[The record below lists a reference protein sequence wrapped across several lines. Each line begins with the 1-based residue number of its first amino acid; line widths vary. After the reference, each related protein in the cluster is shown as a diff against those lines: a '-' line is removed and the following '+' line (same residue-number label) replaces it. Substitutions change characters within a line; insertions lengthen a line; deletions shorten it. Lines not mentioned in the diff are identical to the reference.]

1 MHKDVNIPYQQDSL
15 NPPPS
20 SLPRLPITALESIHP
35 YVQPSASIIIPPFK
49 NVPSDPSR
57 KENQQHLLS
66 LRRRIRQNP
75 FRFQPPPRF
84 FQRPGLYPIYPHPIK
99 SAITSHQQPKKPK
112 RCPHF
117 SLPPSSPEMKTEKKK
132 LTNYQAYKHK
142 PPPRPA
148 NCHTSHTPT
157 SPPTLPFPSS
167 HPAGHPRAIRT
178 VGRSARMR
186 MSARLRRGG
195 GRWC

>member
-57 KENQQHLLS
+57 KENQQHLP

-84 FQRPGLYPIYPHPIK
+84 FQRPSLYPRYPHHMSQP
-99 SAITSHQQPKKPK
+99 SHHITSKTQTQTPKNPPFPLPYFAPKSRTHTTPSKTKGKENSRTIRLISISHHAHQQTAIHPIH
-112 RCPHF
+112 PHP
-117 SLPPSSPEMKTEKKK
+117 LPPFLFLLLTRRDAPE
-132 LTNYQAYKHK
+132 
-142 PPPRPA
+142 
-148 NCHTSHTPT
+148 
-157 SPPTLPFPSS
+157 
-167 HPAGHPRAIRT
+167 PAGRW
-178 VGRSARMR
+178 VVV
-186 MSARLRRGG
+186 RG
-195 GRWC
+195 